1 VNLAKFGYRLERK
14 VEMFWNF
21 TIIWQ
26 HARTSGLN
34 MAISLFSLK
43 YGYFGP
49 FFLQFFLSSSPFP
62 FFGGF
67 HPKNKKNKNKTPG

>member
-1 VNLAKFGYRLERK
+1 VNLAKIGYRLERK

-49 FFLQFFLSSSPFP
+49 FFLQIFFVIFP
-62 FFGGF
+62 FLFFFWF
-67 HPKNKKNKNKTPG
+67 HPKNKNKTPG